1 MAGSI
6 QYRNAVNALQARALK
21 RGRKQN
27 DPKQLQAES
36 IELLSSA
43 IAGSS
48 GNLNANGEIVRLQE
62 QWVEFLSDANPELA
76 T

>member
-1 MAGSI
+1 M

-21 RGRKQN
+21 RGRKQMT
-27 DPKQLQAES
+27 PEQLRAES

-48 GNLNANGEIVRLQE
+48 GNLEYERLSRLKSNGLN
-62 QWVEFLSDANPELA
+62 S
-76 T
+76 

>member
-1 MAGSI
+1 M

-21 RGRKQN
+21 RGRKQMT
-27 DPKQLQAES
+27 PEQLRAES

-48 GNLNANGEIVRLQE
+48 GNLEYMVRLSR
-62 QWVEFLSDANPELA
+62 LKSNGLNS
-76 T
+76 